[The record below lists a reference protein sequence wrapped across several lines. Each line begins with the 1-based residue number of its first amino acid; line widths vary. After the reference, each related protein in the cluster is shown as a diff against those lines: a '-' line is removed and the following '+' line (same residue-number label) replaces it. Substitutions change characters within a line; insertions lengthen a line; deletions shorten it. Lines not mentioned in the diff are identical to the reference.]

1 MATYRWRVVWEHRW
15 PGGQRQVAWLAECG
29 GCRRAAHSCGSASVS
44 HRLPPSPD
52 RGPGTA
58 RNIRVARNRC
68 REGTLVR
75 RDDHHASPRRPGL
88 RIETK
93 HTQFEA
99 LPQPVSS
106 SELMPRA
113 DQTANVA
120 QTPLKIIEQHRR
132 SASAVKSALML
143 PRPRRGNGT
152 SKAAAN
158 AGRDKPVAQVK
169 PCRSG
174 AFDGL
179 FKTLNLST
187 RCQT

>member
-1 MATYRWRVVWEHRW
+1 M
-15 PGGQRQVAWLAECG
+15 
-29 GCRRAAHSCGSASVS
+29 
-44 HRLPPSPD
+44 
-52 RGPGTA
+52 
-58 RNIRVARNRC
+58 RVALILVGL
-68 REGTLVR
+68 GTLALMGLKTPPRSMTSVNEPPAQVTVGLR
-75 RDDHHASPRRPGL
+75 ASYDTL
-88 RIETK
+88 TTADRIETK